1 MSILKDIHEILRE
14 YWGYTSFRPLQEEI
28 IESITGGNDTLAL
41 LPTGGGKSICFQIP
55 ALAMDGICIVIT
67 PLIALMKD
75 QVGQLKKRGV
85 NAVAIYSGLSKREID
100 IALDNCVFGHNKF
113 LYLSPERLLTDIFT
127 ERVRK
132 MNVNIIAVDEA
143 HCISQWGYDF
153 RPSYLQVAA
162 LRILLPQVP
171 FIALTASATE
181 KVKKDIIEKLTLR
194 NVKIFQKSYERKN
207 LSYSAIYAEDKEKKM
222 LEILKNVK
230 GSSIVYTRSRKRT
243 SDISGILKKNRI
255 NADFYHA
262 GLSNEEREVKQNK
275 WISGELRVIVATN
288 AFGMGIDK
296 PDVRSVI
303 HYELPENPE
312 SYYQEAGRGGRDERK
327 AYAVLLYQEN
337 DIRIL
342 KDKISR
348 AYPSI
353 DFIRRVYQALANF
366 FKIAVG
372 SNSLQSF
379 DFDSSEFEKIYELP
393 RTETYYALKRLE
405 AEGFLQLNESF
416 YSPSAMMMN
425 LSGEDLYKF
434 QIAQA
439 SLDPFIKTIL
449 RMYGGGLYNNFVTIN
464 ENDISRQMQIPTTEV
479 IRMFHHLDK
488 LNVLN
493 YLQRKDKPQITFL
506 TPRHDAAKLPLD
518 LKKIEGRKNN
528 DVEKSEAVIA
538 YVRQKERCRSM
549 VLLEYF
555 GEITDH
561 VCGICD
567 VCLAK
572 KKEKEVVDSY
582 QLYRQSIIGYLEKE
596 GMSIEALIQKIDIKN
611 KNRVL
616 LAIREMLDNE
626 EIQYS
631 QAGSLVLKS

>member
-1 MSILKDIHEILRE
+1 VKDIHQILKE
-14 YWGYTSFRPLQEEI
+14 NWGYTSFRPLQKEI
-28 IESITGGNDTLAL
+28 IESIAGGNDVLAL
-41 LPTGGGKSICFQIP
+41 LPTGGGKSVCFQVP
-55 ALAMDGICIVIT
+55 ALAMEGICIVIT

-75 QVGQLKKRGV
+75 QVEQLRKSGI

-100 IALDNCVFGHNKF
+100 VALDNCVFGHNKF
-113 LYLSPERLLTDIFT
+113 LYLSPERLLTDIFI
-127 ERVRK
+127 ERVKK
-132 MNVNIIAVDEA
+132 MNVNLVAVDEA

-153 RPSYLQVAA
+153 RPSYLQISE
-162 LRILLPQVP
+162 LRSILPDVH

-181 KVKKDIIEKLTLR
+181 KVKKDIVDKLVLKD
-194 NVKIFQKSYERKN
+194 VKIFQKSYERKN

-222 LEILKNVK
+222 LEILRNVS
-230 GSSIVYTRSRKRT
+230 GSSIVYTRSRKKT

-262 GLSNEEREVKQNK
+262 GLSNEEREVKQKK

-312 SYYQEAGRGGRDERK
+312 SYYQEAGRGGRDEKK

-353 DFIRRVYQALANF
+353 DFIRRVYQSLANF

-379 DFDSSEFEKIYELP
+379 DFDSAEFEKAYELP

-416 YSPSAMMMN
+416 YSPSAIMMN
-425 LSGEDLYKF
+425 LSGEELYRF
-434 QIAQA
+434 QIEQA
-439 SLDPFIKTIL
+439 SLDFFIKNIL
-449 RMYGGGLYNNFVTIN
+449 RMYGGSLHTNFVSIN
-464 ENDISRQMQIPTTEV
+464 ENDISRQMQIATTEV
-479 IRMFHHLDK
+479 IRILSHLDK
-488 LNVLN
+488 LNVLT
-493 YLQRKDKPQITFL
+493 YSARKDKPQVTFL
-506 TPRHDAAKLPLD
+506 TPRYDAAKLPLD
-518 LKKIEGRKNN
+518 TKKIEARKNN
-528 DVEKSEAVIA
+528 DVEKSEAVIS

-555 GEITDH
+555 GELVNHD
-561 VCGICD
+561 CGICD
-567 VCLAK
+567 VCITK
-572 KKEKEVVDSY
+572 KKEKDKIDSY
-582 QLYRQSIIGYLEKE
+582 KLYRGLVIEKLKKQSMPVEKLVQE
-596 GMSIEALIQKIDIKN
+596 IDGKN
-611 KNRVL
+611 KNNVL

-626 EIQYS
+626 EIQYN
-631 QAGSLVLKS
+631 QAGSLELK

>member
-1 MSILKDIHEILRE
+1 
-14 YWGYTSFRPLQEEI
+14 
-28 IESITGGNDTLAL
+28 
-41 LPTGGGKSICFQIP
+41 
-55 ALAMDGICIVIT
+55 
-67 PLIALMKD
+67 
-75 QVGQLKKRGV
+75 
-85 NAVAIYSGLSKREID
+85 
-100 IALDNCVFGHNKF
+100 
-113 LYLSPERLLTDIFT
+113 
-127 ERVRK
+127 
-132 MNVNIIAVDEA
+132 VDEA

-153 RPSYLQVAA
+153 RPSYLKISE
-162 LRILLPQVP
+162 LRILLPKVS

-181 KVKKDIIEKLTLR
+181 KVKKDIVEKLALR
-194 NVKIFQKSYERKN
+194 DVKIYQKSFERKN
-207 LSYSAIYAEDKEKKM
+207 LSYSSIYAEDKEKKM
-222 LEILKNVK
+222 LEILANVK
-230 GSSIVYTRSRKRT
+230 GSAIVYTRSRRGT
-243 SDISGILKKNRI
+243 SDISNVLKKNKI

-262 GLSNEEREVKQNK
+262 GLSNEDREVRQNK

-312 SYYQEAGRGGRDERK
+312 SYYQEAGRGGRDEKK

-348 AYPSI
+348 AYPPI

-366 FKIAVG
+366 FKIAAG

-379 DFDSSEFEKIYELP
+379 DFDLSEFEKAYELP

-416 YSPSAMMMN
+416 YSPSAIMIN

-449 RMYGGGLYNNFVTIN
+449 RMYGGGLYNNFITIN
-464 ENDISRQMQIPTTEV
+464 ENDISTQIQLPTSEV
-479 IRMFHHLDK
+479 VRIFTHLDR
-488 LNVLN
+488 LNVLT
-493 YLQRKDKPQITFL
+493 YSQRKDKPQITFL
-506 TPRHDAAKLPLD
+506 THRYDAAKLPLD

-528 DVEKSEAVIA
+528 DIEKSEAVIA
-538 YVRQKERCRSM
+538 YVRQKERCRPM

-555 GEITDH
+555 GEIVNH
-561 VCGICD
+561 NCGICD
-567 VCLAK
+567 VCVAK
-572 KKEKEVVDSY
+572 KKENKKDDSY
-582 QLYRQSIIGYLEKE
+582 KLYRQAIIGYLEKE
-596 GMSIEALIQKIDIKN
+596 SMSIEILIQKIDIKN
-611 KNRVL
+611 KDQVL

-626 EIQYS
+626 EIQYN
-631 QAGSLVLKS
+631 QAGSLMLKQ

>member
-1 MSILKDIHEILRE
+1 LKNIHEILKE
-14 YWGYTSFRPLQEEI
+14 YWGYASFRPLQEEI
-28 IESITGGNDTLAL
+28 IESVTGGNDVLAL
-41 LPTGGGKSICFQIP
+41 LPTGGGKSVCFQVP
-55 ALAMDGICIVIT
+55 ALAMDGVCIVIT

-75 QVGQLKKRGV
+75 QVWQLKKKGV

-113 LYLSPERLLTDIFT
+113 LYLSPERLLTDIFI
-127 ERVRK
+127 ERVKK
-132 MNVNIIAVDEA
+132 MNVSIIAVDEA

-153 RPSYLQVAA
+153 RPSYLRISE
-162 LRILLPQVP
+162 LRTLLPKVP
-171 FIALTASATE
+171 FIALTATATE
-181 KVKKDIIEKLTLR
+181 KVKKDIVEKLSLR
-194 NVKIFQKSYERKN
+194 DVKIYQKSFERKN
-207 LSYSAIYAEDKEKKM
+207 LSYSAIYVEDKEKKM

-230 GSSIVYTRSRKRT
+230 GSSIVYTRSRRSA
-243 SDISGILKKNRI
+243 SDISNVLKKNRI
-255 NADFYHA
+255 SADFYHA
-262 GLSNEEREVKQNK
+262 GLSNEEREVRQNK
-275 WISGELRVIVATN
+275 WIAGELRVIVSTN

-312 SYYQEAGRGGRDERK
+312 SYYQEAGRGGRDEKK
-327 AYAVLLYQEN
+327 AYAVLIYQEN

-342 KDKISR
+342 KEKISR

-366 FKIAVG
+366 FRIAAG

-379 DFDSSEFEKIYELP
+379 DFDLPEFEKAYDLP

-405 AEGFLQLNESF
+405 AEGFLQMNESF
-416 YSPSAMMMN
+416 YSPSAIMMN
-425 LSGEDLYKF
+425 LHGEDLYKF
-434 QIAQA
+434 QIEQA

-449 RMYGGGLYNNFVTIN
+449 RMYGGSLYNNFITIS
-464 ENDISRQMQIPTTEV
+464 ENDISRQMQIATTEV
-479 IRMFHHLDK
+479 MRILSHLDK
-488 LNVLN
+488 LNVLI
-493 YLQRKDKPQITFL
+493 YSPRKDKPQVTFL
-506 TPRHDAAKLPLD
+506 TPRYDAAKLPLD

-528 DVEKSEAVIA
+528 DLEKSEAVIA

-555 GEITDH
+555 GEIINHD
-561 VCGICD
+561 CGICD
-567 VCLAK
+567 VCVGK
-572 KKEKEVVDSY
+572 KKEKEKTDSY
-582 QLYRQSIIGYLEKE
+582 KLYRQAVIRYLEKDTL
-596 GMSIEALIQKIDIKN
+596 SIESLIRKIDIKN

-626 EIQYS
+626 EIQYNH
-631 QAGSLVLKS
+631 AGNLIVSS

>member
-1 MSILKDIHEILRE
+1 LKNIHEILKE
-14 YWGYTSFRPLQEEI
+14 FWGYTSFRPLQENI
-28 IESITGGNDTLAL
+28 IESITKGNDVLAL
-41 LPTGGGKSICFQIP
+41 LPTGGGKSLCFQVP

-85 NAVAIYSGLSKREID
+85 NAVAIYSGLNKREID

-113 LYLSPERLLTDIFT
+113 LYLSPERLLTDIFI
-127 ERVRK
+127 ERVKRMK
-132 MNVNIIAVDEA
+132 VSMIAVDEA

-153 RPSYLQVAA
+153 RPSYLQISE
-162 LRILLPQVP
+162 LRILLPNVP

-181 KVKKDIIEKLTLR
+181 KVKKDIVDKLALR
-194 NVKIFQKSYERKN
+194 DVKIFQKSYERKN
-207 LSYSAIYAEDKEKKM
+207 LSYSALYVEDKEKKM

-230 GSSIVYTRSRKRT
+230 GSSIIYVRSRRGA
-243 SDISGILKKNRI
+243 SDISAILQKNRI

-262 GLSNEEREVKQNK
+262 GLNNDEREVKQNR
-275 WISGELRVIVATN
+275 WISGELRVIVSTN

-312 SYYQEAGRGGRDERK
+312 SYYQEAGRGGRDEMK

-342 KDKISR
+342 RDKISR
-348 AYPSI
+348 AYPPI
-353 DFIRRVYQALANF
+353 DFIRRVYQSLANF
-366 FKIAVG
+366 LKIAVG
-372 SNSLQSF
+372 SSSLQSF
-379 DFDSSEFEKIYELP
+379 DFDLSEFEKLYDLP

-405 AEGFLQLNESF
+405 AEGFIQLNESF
-416 YSPSAMMMN
+416 YSPSAIMMS

-439 SLDPFIKTIL
+439 ALDPFIKNIL

-464 ENDISRQMQIPTTEV
+464 ENDISTQMQIPTFEV
-479 IRMFHHLDK
+479 MRLLQHLDK
-488 LNVLN
+488 LNVLT
-493 YLQRKDKPQITFL
+493 YSQRKDKPQITFL
-506 TPRHDAAKLPLD
+506 TPRHDAVKLPLD

-538 YVRQKERCRSM
+538 YIRQKERCRSM

-555 GEITDH
+555 GEIVNH
-561 VCGICD
+561 NCGICD
-567 VCLAK
+567 VCVDK
-572 KKEKEVVDSY
+572 RKEKEKIDSY
-582 QLYRQSIIGYLEKE
+582 KLFREALVEKLKKEPMSLEK
-596 GMSIEALIQKIDIKN
+596 LIQSIDIKN
-611 KNRVL
+611 KNQVL

-626 EIQYS
+626 EIQYNL
-631 QAGSLVLKS
+631 AGHLALKQ